1 MRITETTMKTWKDLK
16 LCNVIAKRRD
26 LEKKIRLRQ
35 NDYADYLERCG
46 RHEMSDKI
54 RNWDISTESEY
65 YDTLFEIDCHFGLH
79 LINDIFALK
88 TVEKEL
94 LIELDKKRV
103 EELFENELK
112 VE

>member
-1 MRITETTMKTWKDLK
+1 MKTWKDLK

-26 LEKKIRLRQ
+26 LEKQIRLRK

-46 RHEMSDKI
+46 RREMSDKI

-65 YDTLFEIDCHFGLH
+65 YDMLFEIDCHFGLH
-79 LINDIFALK
+79 LINDILALK

-94 LIELDKKRV
+94 LIEIDKKRV
-103 EELFENELK
+103 EELFKNELK
-112 VE
+112 VEW

>member
-1 MRITETTMKTWKDLK
+1 MKTWKDLK

-26 LEKKIRLRQ
+26 LEKQIRLRK

-65 YDTLFEIDCHFGLH
+65 YDMLFEIDCHFSIH

-94 LIELDKKRV
+94 LIEIDKKRV
-103 EELFENELK
+103 EELFDIEASINGD
-112 VE
+112 